1 MMYLGVSLEI
11 LANIVEHLA
20 IDGTD
25 NLLAIALHI
34 DQSGSAEFFQM
45 V

>member
-1 MMYLGVSLEI
+1 MMYLGVPLEI
-11 LANIVEHLA
+11 LANIVEYLA

-25 NLLAIALHI
+25 DLLAIALHI
-34 DQSGSAEFFQM
+34 DQSGPAELFQM